1 MLIEKGHAIGRKYER
16 DIDLLL
22 AEEFVVSPGF
32 AAWFL
37 GKTKFSNFGL
47 LVHHVAVSKSDNT
60 GESDLVVI
68 YSNPETEARYAIHI
82 EDKIDAPMQ
91 PDQEDRYRQRAAVEM
106 GKGAYQDFEL
116 VLCAPSFYLNHHPQT
131 SDFDRKVSYE
141 DIAAFI
147 NEHDPSPR
155 GKYRAEFVSTA
166 TSKKINAWQK
176 VDDEA
181 TNMFWDEAYKMA
193 SKEFPVLEMKAPELT
208 KGSMWINFRPHDFP
222 TMPRRVY
229 VSFKGDRG
237 FMDLTFDR
245 CSAHKLAEQV
255 KSLLTDGMTVHQT
268 GQSVAI
274 RLAVGKMVISDPLAV
289 SLPKLREAFS
299 ACAKLIHLYRS
310 NQSALMAA
318 VSDSAVTNLEPNCP

>member
-1 MLIEKGHAIGRKYER
+1 MIEKGHAIGRKYER

-32 AAWFL
+32 ASWFL
-37 GKTKFSNFGL
+37 GKTKFANFGL

-68 YSNPETEARYAIHI
+68 YSHPDTGTRFAVHI

-91 PDQEDRYRQRAAVEM
+91 PDQEKRYRQRAAIEI
-106 GKGAYQDFEL
+106 GKGAYQEYEL
-116 VLCAPSFYLNHHPQT
+116 VLCAPSFYLNNHTQA
-131 SDFDRKVSYE
+131 SNFDRQVSYE
-141 DIAAFI
+141 EIAAFMV
-147 NEHDPSPR
+147 EHDPSPR
-155 GKYRAEFVSTA
+155 GKYRGEFVATS

-181 TNMFWDEAYKMA
+181 TNIFWGAAYKMA
-193 SKEFPVLEMKAPELT
+193 SEEFPVLEMKPPALT

-245 CSAHKLAEQV
+245 CSAHKLAELV
-255 KSLLTDGMTVHQT
+255 KLLLSDGMTVHQT
-268 GQSVAI
+268 GQSAAI
-274 RLAVGKMVISDPLAV
+274 RLAVGEMVISDSLAV

-299 ACAKLIHLYRS
+299 ACAKLISLYRS
-310 NQSALMAA
+310 NQPALMVA
-318 VSDSAVTNLEPNCP
+318 VSDSPLTS